1 MIGAAAHT
9 AAMLGVEGAAG
20 SCWERRGATPWPQ
33 ERSDTCL
40 NMCQCVGVRAP
51 KRAKSRCT
59 MGAEPREENFSP
71 D

>member
-9 AAMLGVEGAAG
+9 GAMLGVEGAAG

-40 NMCQCVGVRAP
+40 NMCQCVACKDGHSLMALVKMSVSVGKALQ
-51 KRAKSRCT
+51 
-59 MGAEPREENFSP
+59 G
-71 D
+71 